1 MINNQRGFALLNV
14 IFLMMIT
21 SFAAMILLNAAPR
34 VRNPEPTLRLTAL
47 YLAEEQ
53 FAYLEDK
60 AAKGELTA
68 GSYDFPSEYNSDLTS
83 RNFSEKIPVEFNVV
97 AHVTEHN
104 AELPNLF
111 DAKVTVSW
119 TVGGKDFDIE
129 TERTILLVEQ
139 PEPETEEPEA
149 EEENP

>member
-1 MINNQRGFALLNV
+1 MINNERGFALLNV

-34 VRNPEPTLRLTAL
+34 VRNPQPTLRLTAL

-53 FAYLEDK
+53 LAYLESK
-60 AAKGELTA
+60 AANGDLTT
-68 GSYDFPSEYNSDLTS
+68 GTYNFLGNDEDLTS
-83 RNFSEKIPVEFNVV
+83 MNFSEKIPVKFNVV
-97 AHVTEHN
+97 AHVTEHD
-104 AELPNLF
+104 AGLPNLF
-111 DAKVTVSW
+111 DAKVIVSW

-129 TERTILLVEQ
+129 SERTILLVEQ
-139 PEPETEEPEA
+139 PKET

>member
-1 MINNQRGFALLNV
+1 MMINNERGFALLNV

-34 VRNPEPTLRLTAL
+34 VKNPEPTLRLTAL

-53 FAYLEDK
+53 FAYLENL

-68 GSYDFPSEYNSDLTS
+68 GTYDFLGNDEDLTS
-83 RNFSEKIPVEFNVV
+83 MNFSEKIPVIFNVV

-111 DAKVTVSW
+111 DAKVIVSW

-129 TERTILLVEQ
+129 SERTILLVEQ
-139 PEPETEEPEA
+139 PEPETEEPE
-149 EEENP
+149 P